1 PLVSV
6 QSVFS
11 SLAPPAPSHTYT
23 LSLHDALPIFP
34 LVSMAPRKL
43 ELPQGHSNAPSENIF
58 HGVADVE
65 VPETSTG
72 QMGPGT
78 NNWDAYQAI
87 GVACAHNRKG
97 DGAQATTGQGLD
109 ALGDPRPDG
118 ILPIAIA
125 EKQDGPCMGLL
136 LHALPCLLR
145 ILVSIFHGA
154 TGSVQALKVGL
165 IDHPGQPHLLQSDP
179 ASPPSP
185 LDPLKHILF
194 SNKPTHAEH
203 PVEGP
208 VKGRVLCSHPG

>member
-1 PLVSV
+1 PNHGLPEDAVVQVEAYLVPYPNHRVPLVSV
-6 QSVFS
+6 
-11 SLAPPAPSHTYT
+11 
-23 LSLHDALPIFP
+23 
-34 LVSMAPRKL
+34 APRKL

-97 DGAQATTGQGLD
+97 DGTQATTGQGLD

-125 EKQDGPCMGLL
+125 EKQDGPCMGY
-136 LHALPCLLR
+136 
-145 ILVSIFHGA
+145 
-154 TGSVQALKVGL
+154 
-165 IDHPGQPHLLQSDP
+165 
-179 ASPPSP
+179 
-185 LDPLKHILF
+185 
-194 SNKPTHAEH
+194 N
-203 PVEGP
+203 GP
-208 VKGRVLCSHPG
+208 IK